1 MQGKAALMVFVTLG
15 SPDNFSQNKRV
26 ESIKVA
32 RLDPGSTPGGST
44 SDCKKR
50 HPIGCRFLWIV
61 LCVSIICS
69 FQMPVQNLSA
79 GHLYPQF
86 LQLRV

>member
-32 RLDPGSTPGGST
+32 RLDPGSTPG
-44 SDCKKR
+44 R
-50 HPIGCRFLWIV
+50 RIYAFLFYFIYKYY
-61 LCVSIICS
+61 
-69 FQMPVQNLSA
+69 FQGQIWK
-79 GHLYPQF
+79 
-86 LQLRV
+86 